1 MRIIILFISKQTKK
15 KKKKIEKYFY
25 FKMLNSTII
34 GSSLDLDEIN
44 DEKDS
49 IVFLNRAKLI
59 NICLTII
66 VFTIGFIGNLLI
78 IYVFTHRRYRLNSS
92 NVYLLCLAICDTCFL
107 VIHLFEDT
115 IRTLEDI
122 IYENLIFHEKFK
134 LNITD
139 RYVTTCFMVNYL
151 RYILRFISAYII
163 VTFTIQRAYIVYF
176 PLRNKFKSK
185 KSAWYTVVVILIIS
199 IFLNFWIP
207 YIFELKTN
215 ENDHTK
221 STYCDVKTEWKNVYF
236 IITIIYITLTILIP
250 IMIVFVFN
258 TIIIVKTR
266 HADLKR
272 KQNFRV
278 INNFERIAITAK
290 RKPLKL
296 KIVLPPNKTGNS
308 TTTTTSSSSR
318 SSCKTPINQHLITY
332 NLNRRSKKNENSYKL
347 ANILI
352 LTSFSYAFFNLPY
365 LITWFLFFYEIAL
378 NENNLIIKN
387 YLFGTVQY
395 AEIFYLLN
403 YGAKFYIYC
412 LSGSLFRR
420 QLNSTSIKIS
430 KNNFSN

>member
-1 MRIIILFISKQTKK
+1 MYNNYFIHFKQTKNNIKKNNSKNIFISKM
-15 KKKKIEKYFY
+15 FN
-25 FKMLNSTII
+25 LTIMSNNI
-34 GSSLDLDEIN
+34 DLDEIN

-66 VFTIGFIGNLLI
+66 VFIIGFIGNLLI

-185 KSAWYTVVVILIIS
+185 KSAWYTVVVILILS
-199 IFLNFWIP
+199 ICLNFWIP

-221 STYCDVKTEWKNVYF
+221 STYCDVKTKWKNVYF

-250 IMIVFVFN
+250 IIIVFVFN

-272 KQNFRV
+272 KQNFRI
-278 INNFERIAITAK
+278 INNFERIAITSK
-290 RKPLKL
+290 RKPQKL
-296 KIVLPPNKTGNS
+296 KIVIPPNVTGNS
-308 TTTTTSSSSR
+308 TTTSSIGSR
-318 SSCKTPINQHLITY
+318 RSPISQHLITY
-332 NLNRRSKKNENSYKL
+332 NLNRKSKKNENSYKL

-412 LSGSLFRR
+412 LSGSLFRH
-420 QLNSTSIKIS
+420 QLNSTSMKI
-430 KNNFSN
+430 